1 MSKITRFAAFK
12 GVFRTSFI
20 KACGIFNFHGE
31 LGSVKYFLL
40 KITAI
45 DMSVWSSLPFLMP
58 KTPNYALLSQ

>member
-12 GVFRTSFI
+12 GIVRTSFI

-45 DMSVWSSLPFLMP
+45 DMSLCP
-58 KTPNYALLSQ
+58 

>member
-1 MSKITRFAAFK
+1 MSKTTRFAAFK
-12 GVFRTSFI
+12 GIFRAGFI

-45 DMSVWSSLPFLMP
+45 DMSFRP
-58 KTPNYALLSQ
+58 

>member
-45 DMSVWSSLPFLMP
+45 DMSVWSSLPFF
-58 KTPNYALLSQ
+58 